1 MLVIGN
7 GESRQGININKLQG
21 PTVGCNAIMRDCN
34 VDYLVCVDRRMV
46 QEAINRSVNEISLV
60 YTRKDWFD
68 RFKEHKRIRMVPD
81 LPYVGSERWDEPFQ
95 WGSGPYAVLIA
106 AKYAKEGYVNLLGF
120 DLHSKT
126 ETVNNIYKDTPN
138 YDASNKRAVD
148 PRYWIHQI
156 GMVFQCHPRVNFK
169 IYQEPGWQ
177 LPQAWNYTNVSV
189 DKISNIYYNT

>member
-7 GESRQGININKLQG
+7 GESRKNISLDSISDTKI
-21 PTVGCNAIMRDCN
+21 GCNAIMRDYF
-34 VDYLVCVDRRMV
+34 VDHIICVDKRMV
-46 QEAINRSVNEISLV
+46 NEAVSCNINSIIYV
-60 YTRKDWFD
+60 YTRKEWLSLYSSY
-68 RFKEHKRIRMVPD
+68 KNICPVPE
-81 LPYVGSERWDEPFQ
+81 LPYVGAERWDLPIH
-95 WGSGPYAVLIA
+95 WGSGPYAVLLA
-106 AKYAKEGYVNLLGF
+106 AALDKNVNLIGF
-120 DLHSKT
+120 DLYGIDNK
-126 ETVNNIYKDTPN
+126 VNNIYKDTTN
-138 YDASNKRAVD
+138 YDTSDKKAVD